1 MSKYDKESIYDEQ
14 IAPLMKQII
23 EICKREELPMV
34 SQFYLKQQHPDAD
47 VENDPMYSTTM
58 IIPARDK
65 MYEDHHAHLKYV
77 AEAMMY
83 GPGGRPY
90 VMAITVQGGAHE

>member
-34 SQFYLKQQHPDAD
+34 AQFYLKQQHPDDD
-47 VENDPMYSTTM
+47 VENAAMYCTTT
-58 IIPARDK
+58 IIPSRDK
-65 MYEDHHAHLKYV
+65 IFEEHHAHLTHV
-77 AEAMMY
+77 AEAMRY
-83 GPGGRPY
+83 GPGGKPY
-90 VMAITVQGGAHE
+90 VMAVTVQGGAHE